1 MLEETPQ
8 IEIGEVGVK
17 TTHGAGH
24 DVDYWAEQTTNKIVS
39 IGGNCHPIIAQ
50 QAEAFRDAV
59 LQQISYYMK
68 EAIKSDRTTLI
79 AQLEKQGQ
87 PEMADILRR
96 L

>member
-8 IEIGEVGVK
+8 IEIGEVGVS
-17 TTHGAGH
+17 TTHWAGH
-24 DVDYWAEQTTNKIVS
+24 DVDYWAEQTTKKIVS
-39 IGGNCHPIIAQ
+39 IGGNCPPIIAQ
-50 QAEAFRDAV
+50 QAEAFSDAV

>member
-8 IEIGEVGVK
+8 IEIGEVGV
-17 TTHGAGH
+17 TTTQWAGH

-87 PEMADILRR
+87 PEIADILRR

>member
-8 IEIGEVGVK
+8 IEIGEVGV
-17 TTHGAGH
+17 TTTQWAGH

>member
-1 MLEETPQ
+1 MMLQETPQ
-8 IEIGEVGVK
+8 IEIGEVGVT
-17 TTHGAGH
+17 TTHWAGH

-50 QAEAFRDAV
+50 
-59 LQQISYYMK
+59 
-68 EAIKSDRTTLI
+68 
-79 AQLEKQGQ
+79 LEKQGQ